1 VSTGDTH
8 NYSDSVSRDRFL
20 ELFSIRGEGDE
31 WDFKRTLGTVSDT
44 EVRVNLGKDALAM
57 CNLPSGGTL
66 VIGVADD
73 YERVGLG
80 SDERIDTTIIRKA
93 VEKFID
99 GDFAIAAAEH
109 EVQSEGDTQPKRYGV
124 VHFQRRSAQPVIAA
138 MNGDVPGRRTPLFR
152 GGDILIRRGAQS
164 IRANSGDVRRL
175 LTSSVVNTEKVK
187 AVNELWSCMVEQRR
201 LLGGLEYLYDILVE
215 PEYSDV
221 PSRPQLL
228 ASLGQLTET
237 QHASRVD
244 ELATR
249 VSLVRPYLTDALYQQ
264 YRAFVAFVGRLHM
277 KAIRQR
283 DRGEFR
289 AWTQLDDGSP
299 DDALMQL
306 ATQLVS
312 DEEVQQLWAGRHTNL
327 GTLRALRPAIDA
339 TEQVVLD
346 AIKKVLAGLS

>member
-1 VSTGDTH
+1 
-8 NYSDSVSRDRFL
+8 
-20 ELFSIRGEGDE
+20 
-31 WDFKRTLGTVSDT
+31 
-44 EVRVNLGKDALAM
+44 
-57 CNLPSGGTL
+57 
-66 VIGVADD
+66 
-73 YERVGLG
+73 
-80 SDERIDTTIIRKA
+80 
-93 VEKFID
+93 
-99 GDFAIAAAEH
+99 
-109 EVQSEGDTQPKRYGV
+109 
-124 VHFQRRSAQPVIAA
+124 
-138 MNGDVPGRRTPLFR
+138 
-152 GGDILIRRGAQS
+152 
-164 IRANSGDVRRL
+164 
-175 LTSSVVNTEKVK
+175 VNTEKVK